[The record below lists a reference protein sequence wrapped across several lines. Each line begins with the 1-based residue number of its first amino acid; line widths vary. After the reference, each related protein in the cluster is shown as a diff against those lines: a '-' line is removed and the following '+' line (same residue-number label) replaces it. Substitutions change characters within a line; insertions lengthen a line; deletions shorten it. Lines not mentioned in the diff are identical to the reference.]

1 MYIFLI
7 IIVVFAVSFVIFSDI
22 KKRKQKLPLKTKIE
36 SAHTKKTAQKTTF
49 SIICAPAKRTLKIL
63 HLLENL
69 LV

>member
-22 KKRKQKLPLKTKIE
+22 KKKKAKITTQNKNRIG
-36 SAHTKKTAQKTTF
+36 SHKKTAQKTTF